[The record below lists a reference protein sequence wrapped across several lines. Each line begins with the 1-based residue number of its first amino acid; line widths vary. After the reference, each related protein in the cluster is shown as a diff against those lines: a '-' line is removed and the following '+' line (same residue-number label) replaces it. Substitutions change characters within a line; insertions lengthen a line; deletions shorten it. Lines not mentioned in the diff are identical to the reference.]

1 MISRPLSSLS
11 IGKTISNNILKNS
24 LNLQLKSNFLKNEI
38 PQSNLISSQQISSTS
53 KLSIYKFNINEIK
66 NHFSTTTNSNNNSNN
81 NNKSNLKN
89 EKEPEIKSFEEVF
102 KEEMSNKFKSKDR
115 VLSPIPISSEAKLI
129 FENNSKF
136 TYKLLF
142 FCGVVQFM
150 LFLFV
155 LEDLFSTGNPTALN
169 YWAFAGAVFFTIL
182 TQLMVRDRCRKALAS
197 IHTYNK
203 GRVIELT
210 SYSYTGF
217 PTRKRVV
224 NINNIISSA
233 ANDSLPTPL
242 TNQIDKTFFIR
253 VPGQGYFEG
262 KLKGSTI
269 YDSIQLDKLINISKA
284 ENTIKEAN
292 KSIKKQQQQQQKKTT
307 K

>member
-38 PQSNLISSQQISSTS
+38 PQSNLILSQQISSTS
-53 KLSIYKFNINEIK
+53 KLSIYKFNINEFK
-66 NHFSTTTNSNNNSNN
+66 NHFSTTNSNSNNNNNNNNNSNN
-81 NNKSNLKN
+81 IKN

-115 VLSPIPISSEAKLI
+115 VISPIPISSEAKLI

-142 FCGVVQFM
+142 FCGIVQFM

-210 SYSYTGF
+210 SYSITGF

-242 TNQIDKTFFIR
+242 TNKIDKTFFIR

-269 YDSIQLDKLINISKA
+269 FDPIQLDKIINISKA

-292 KSIKKQQQQQQKKTT
+292 KSIKKQQKKYT